1 MPAKYEHLFPSTAPR
16 ALPTP
21 QTASAPARLEEE
33 VAEESDDDEILIKD
47 LFTLKGHKPAS
58 STSANVAQDGP
69 SAHLPPPPLPSEA
82 PVEDQQPPRPNR
94 RERSPSSSPAPD
106 HGSSQSRTV
115 THSSPSHHS
124 HSQSQ
129 DGPRPVKRI
138 RLETADSKV
147 LVLASDS
154 DNHSQEESRVASELP
169 GGGVDRGSHSGGSG
183 SGGQPTSSAVESGGQ
198 ATTDESSRHHFVTL
212 TEPPFTLAQHVRPP
226 ESSIPSV
233 ESRVNP
239 PSNTAQS
246 TTDSST
252 SSIQTQP
259 LATLEESSFRGSS
272 FQPTMTQD
280 VISGGEDVEMRD
292 DEEVDSDLRSSAL
305 AHLAEEEDQIAVH
318 AQVSV
323 VDGVLMEEEALES
336 VVDDSQ
342 VVPREEDVIEL
353 QHAAVDQAEEEDAQK
368 AATGEAEAVV
378 EVSLSVSQMPLPPP
392 PPPVFQESS
401 PDAVSE
407 PVVAEVAPSV
417 VPPPAPALAA
427 PALPPPPPP
436 PPSSAAAFASTVA
449 VKSEVVDL
457 RSASP
462 EITIIESSSSVRVP
476 NGPAPATV
484 PASAPAPPPQHAS
497 FVPGTAPP
505 PVRPPSPPPLPVV
518 VARPSFTLSR
528 TMDLPLHHGLPMYDD
543 VVDILKRAQH
553 YQTVM
558 RQ

>member
-1 MPAKYEHLFPSTAPR
+1 M
-16 ALPTP
+16 
-21 QTASAPARLEEE
+21 E

-47 LFTLKGHKPAS
+47 PFTLKGHKPAS
-58 STSANVAQDGP
+58 STSAKVAQDGP
-69 SAHLPPPPLPSEA
+69 SAHLSPPPLPSEA
-82 PVEDQQPPRPNR
+82 PVDDQQPARPNR

-124 HSQSQ
+124 QSQSQ

-154 DNHSQEESRVASELP
+154 DNHSQEEFRVASELP
-169 GGGVDRGSHSGGSG
+169 GGGVDGGSNSGGSG
-183 SGGQPTSSAVESGGQ
+183 SGGQPPSSAVESGGQ

-212 TEPPFTLAQHVRPP
+212 TEPPFALAQHVRPP

-239 PSNTAQS
+239 PSNAAQS
-246 TTDSST
+246 TTDSSI
-252 SSIQTQP
+252 SSNQSQP
-259 LATLEESSFRGSS
+259 LATLEESSFGGSS

-280 VISGGEDVEMRD
+280 VVSGGEDVEMRD
-292 DEEVDSDLRSSAL
+292 DEEVATDLRSSAL
-305 AHLAEEEDQIAVH
+305 ARLGEEEDQIAVN
-318 AQVSV
+318 AQVSAT
-323 VDGVLMEEEALES
+323 DGVSMEEDAVES
-336 VVDDSQ
+336 FVDDSQ
-342 VVPREEDVIEL
+342 VVPREEDVSEL

-368 AATGEAEAVV
+368 AATGEAEAAV
-378 EVSLSVSQMPLPPP
+378 EASLSVSQMPLPPP
-392 PPPVFQESS
+392 PPPVFQESP

-407 PVVAEVAPSV
+407 PAVAEVTPNV
-417 VPPPAPALAA
+417 VHPPAPASAA

-436 PPSSAAAFASTVA
+436 PPPAAAFASTVA

-462 EITIIESSSSVRVP
+462 EITIIESSSSARVP
-476 NGPAPATV
+476 NGPAPAPA

-497 FVPGTAPP
+497 FVPGLAPP
-505 PVRPPSPPPLPVV
+505 PVRPPFPPPLPVV
-518 VARPSFTLSR
+518 VSRPSFTLSR